1 VPCQDGKVDK
11 SFKQIAATTKEA
23 LQTQKAL
30 QSLAESQGS
39 ELPQIISNLDPNG
52 SKPSAGSSVP
62 MPDAKDITA
71 EFLAPTQ
78 QSEDYTDSSI
88 VVYKGILRRLGGMRP
103 RANTI
108 AVLAGSDKHAV
119 SVVVSEDLATV
130 VKSKHV
136 LDYWKQLE
144 HEPLGLA
151 IFGAIS
157 DPGQY
162 ADSILSLPTSQK
174 TLLLISIS
182 DGISNLAWLAERQ
195 GDATSGLVWTQVR
208 VGCQSSTRKKHDKIR
223 FVHADRIGVTFDD
236 EVRDLPKDW
245 FL

>member
-1 VPCQDGKVDK
+1 VDK

-136 LDYWKQLE
+136 LDLSMNRWGWQS
-144 HEPLGLA
+144 LGL
-151 IFGAIS
+151 
-157 DPGQY
+157 
-162 ADSILSLPTSQK
+162 SLTPANMQ
-174 TLLLISIS
+174 IPY
-182 DGISNLAWLAERQ
+182 
-195 GDATSGLVWTQVR
+195 LV
-208 VGCQSSTRKKHDKIR
+208 CQH
-223 FVHADRIGVTFDD
+223 
-236 EVRDLPKDW
+236 PKR
-245 FL
+245 LCC

>member
-1 VPCQDGKVDK
+1 
-11 SFKQIAATTKEA
+11 
-23 LQTQKAL
+23 
-30 QSLAESQGS
+30 
-39 ELPQIISNLDPNG
+39 
-52 SKPSAGSSVP
+52 
-62 MPDAKDITA
+62 
-71 EFLAPTQ
+71 
-78 QSEDYTDSSI
+78 
-88 VVYKGILRRLGGMRP
+88 MRP
-103 RANTI
+103 RTNTI

-119 SVVVSEDLATV
+119 SVVVSDDLATV

-174 TLLLISIS
+174 TLVLISIS

-208 VGCQSSTRKKHDKIR
+208 VGCQSSTRKNNEKIR

>member
-1 VPCQDGKVDK
+1 
-11 SFKQIAATTKEA
+11 
-23 LQTQKAL
+23 
-30 QSLAESQGS
+30 
-39 ELPQIISNLDPNG
+39 
-52 SKPSAGSSVP
+52 
-62 MPDAKDITA
+62 
-71 EFLAPTQ
+71 
-78 QSEDYTDSSI
+78 
-88 VVYKGILRRLGGMRP
+88 MRP
-103 RANTI
+103 RTDTI

-119 SVVVSEDLATV
+119 SVVVSDDLATV

-174 TLLLISIS
+174 TLVLISIS

-195 GDATSGLVWTQVR
+195 GDGPR
-208 VGCQSSTRKKHDKIR
+208 
-223 FVHADRIGVTFDD
+223 
-236 EVRDLPKDW
+236 
-245 FL
+245 